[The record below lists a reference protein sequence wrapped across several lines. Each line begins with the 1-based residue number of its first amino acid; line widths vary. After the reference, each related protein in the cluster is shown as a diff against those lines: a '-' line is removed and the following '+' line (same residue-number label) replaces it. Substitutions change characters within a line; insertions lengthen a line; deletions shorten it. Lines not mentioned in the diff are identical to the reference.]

1 MLFMT
6 TYSFRPEHRDAAV
19 ARLKETQ
26 GAPPPG
32 VKLLGRW
39 HDVSGNRGFAL
50 SESSDAQALFKWV
63 LNWSDLIDFEV
74 KAVLD
79 DAEFAKTLGA

>member
-19 ARLKETQ
+19 ARFKETQ

-39 HDVSGNRGFAL
+39 HDISGNRGFTL